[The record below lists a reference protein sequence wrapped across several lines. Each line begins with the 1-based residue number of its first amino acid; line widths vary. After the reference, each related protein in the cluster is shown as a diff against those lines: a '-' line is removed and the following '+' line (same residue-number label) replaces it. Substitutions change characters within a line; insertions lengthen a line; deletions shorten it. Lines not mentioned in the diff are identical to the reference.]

1 MSIVTKE
8 YVIEVN
14 PFLSQLDDSIDLI
27 FNISKSRGAWGL
39 GYGHGPQTSDEIICF
54 AEKQISGK
62 LADSSRCDNAKRRSA
77 SAGFRFLTP

>member
-1 MSIVTKE
+1 MTASILYATSA
-8 YVIEVN
+8 N
-14 PFLSQLDDSIDLI
+14 PGVH
-27 FNISKSRGAWGL
+27 GAL

-62 LADSSRCDNAKRRSA
+62 LADSSRCDNTKRRSA